1 MPHFFISILAEGH
14 PIRAQLA
21 MPTVFA
27 TMAGANALILIG
39 TAVLGLL
46 AETVHPERHIL
57 LALFTLIIT
66 CLVQTVFFMYFAVTG
81 KLMIQ
86 AVGLSDL
93 DNAPLVRSR
102 ELKNR
107 AMRWL
112 GVVVTAAVVT
122 GITGAARWHSA
133 AAHDGSY
140 LHILTASLAVG
151 TMFVGFYQEYNLTV
165 LHSTLLSGVLAE
177 YTRLRAEGDR
187 AGDGP
192 ALTEAGGDRAED
204 SPALTKGEHPDNA

>member
-1 MPHFFISILAEGH
+1 
-14 PIRAQLA
+14 
-21 MPTVFA
+21 MPTIFA
-27 TMAGANALILIG
+27 TMAIANALILIG

-46 AETVHPERHIL
+46 AETLHPERHIL

-93 DNAPLVRSR
+93 DNTPLIRSR
-102 ELKNR
+102 KLKSL

-112 GVVVTAAVVT
+112 GVVVVAAIVT
-122 GITGAARWHSA
+122 SVTGAARWHSA

-151 TMFVGFYQEYNLTV
+151 TMFVAFYQEYNLMV
-165 LHSTLLSGVLAE
+165 RNSTLLSSVLSE
-177 YTRLRAEGDR
+177 YTRLRAAGDR
-187 AGDGP
+187 P
-192 ALTEAGGDRAED
+192 ED
-204 SPALTKGEHPDNA
+204 SPALTRAGHQDDG